1 MRILGIRTA
10 AALVLLTAAAGT
22 VYAQDSTT
30 KGVHIGLQY
39 TPGTRPGVVVL
50 PMLGIGG
57 DSAQA
62 IIQRD
67 LDDGDRLTIIQN
79 VGNAGV
85 TTANVNYALFAKLSA
100 RAIVQGFLGPT
111 ALHVLVHDVGGQ
123 KILVTR
129 DFAVPATVGTPEWRF
144 ALHAASD
151 EIEKSITGT
160 RGIAATRVLFVRDG
174 QIYVC
179 DADGYDVKALSPK
192 EGAMSPAWHPSGRYI
207 GYSVFTKAGTEIV
220 IQDLTNGGTRHL
232 VGTPGGLNSAP
243 VFTPDGKWVV
253 YAHGDEVGTD
263 LFAANPFS
271 NDPARRI
278 TVGHGT
284 DNTQP
289 TFSPDGQQ
297 IAFTSGRSGHP
308 EIYITDFDGTNAELL
323 TPFEFGGE
331 FYREGPDWSPDG
343 RSVAFGS
350 WIGGIFQVET
360 ISLRDRSVKQ
370 LTSEGRNE
378 DPSYAPDSR
387 HLVFTSTRSG
397 VHELWVLDVESG
409 RVRQLT
415 FGSEARLAAWSRAL
429 VPSP

>member
-1 MRILGIRTA
+1 MQRKAFGA
-10 AALVLLTAAAGT
+10 VAALVLLATAAPSAH
-22 VYAQDSTT
+22 AQDSTR
-30 KGVHIGLQY
+30 GVHIGLQY
-39 TPGTRPGVVVL
+39 QPGTRPGVVVL
-50 PMLGIGG
+50 PMLGVGG

-67 LDDGDRLTIIQN
+67 LDYGDRLTIIAN
-79 VGNAGV
+79 VGSGGV
-85 TTANVNYALFAKLSA
+85 TTANVNYPLFAKLGA
-100 RAIVQGFLGPT
+100 AAIVQAFLAPT
-111 ALHVLVHDVGGQ
+111 ALHVLVHDVAGQ
-123 KILVTR
+123 KILATKDYV
-129 DFAVPATVGTPEWRF
+129 VPATVGSPEWRF

-151 EIEKSITGT
+151 DIEKSITGVH
-160 RGIAATRVLFVRDG
+160 GVSATRILFVRDG
-174 QIYVC
+174 QVFVC
-179 DADGYDVKALSPK
+179 DADGADVKPLTPK
-192 EGAMSPAWHPSGRYI
+192 EGALSPAWHPSGRYI
-207 GYSVFTKAGTEIV
+207 AYSIFTNTGTSIV
-220 IQDLTNGGTRHL
+220 VQDLTNGQTRHL
-232 VGTPGGLNSAP
+232 VSTPGGLNSAP

-263 LFAANPFS
+263 LFAANPFT

-289 TFSPDGQQ
+289 TISPDNQQ

-360 ISLRDRSVKQ
+360 ISLRDRSIKQ

-387 HLVFTSTRSG
+387 HIVFTSMRSG
-397 VHELWVLDVESG
+397 TRQLWVLDVESG

-429 VPSP
+429 VQ

>member
-1 MRILGIRTA
+1 MMRILGIRTA

-22 VYAQDSTT
+22 TYAQDST

-39 TPGTRPGVVVL
+39 SPGTRPGVVVL
-50 PMLGIGG
+50 PMLGVGG

-67 LDDGDRLTIIQN
+67 LDYGDRLTIIQN

-85 TTANVNYALFAKLSA
+85 TTANVNYPLFAKLGA

-207 GYSVFTKAGTEIV
+207 AYSVFTKAGTEIV

-343 RSVAFGS
+343 RSVVFGS

-387 HLVFTSTRSG
+387 HVVFTSTRSG

>member
-1 MRILGIRTA
+1 
-10 AALVLLTAAAGT
+10 
-22 VYAQDSTT
+22 
-30 KGVHIGLQY
+30 
-39 TPGTRPGVVVL
+39 
-50 PMLGIGG
+50 
-57 DSAQA
+57 
-62 IIQRD
+62 
-67 LDDGDRLTIIQN
+67 
-79 VGNAGV
+79 
-85 TTANVNYALFAKLSA
+85 
-100 RAIVQGFLGPT
+100 
-111 ALHVLVHDVGGQ
+111 
-123 KILVTR
+123 
-129 DFAVPATVGTPEWRF
+129 
-144 ALHAASD
+144 
-151 EIEKSITGT
+151 
-160 RGIAATRVLFVRDG
+160 VLFVRDG

-192 EGAMSPAWHPSGRYI
+192 EGAMSPAWHPLGRYI
-207 GYSVFTKAGTEIV
+207 AYSVFTKAGTEIV

-271 NDPARRI
+271 NDAARRI

-387 HLVFTSTRSG
+387 HLVFTSSRSG

-429 VPSP
+429 VP

>member
-1 MRILGIRTA
+1 MKIFRLYTATIVGLLMIA
-10 AALVLLTAAAGT
+10 AARST
-22 VYAQDSTT
+22 YAQDTT
-30 KGVHIGLQY
+30 QRGVHIGIQY
-39 TPGTRPGVVVL
+39 APGTRPGVVVL
-50 PMLGIGG
+50 PILGVGG

-67 LDDGDRLTIIQN
+67 LDYGDRCTMITN
-79 VGNAGV
+79 VGPGGAG
-85 TTANVNYALFAKLSA
+85 TANVNYPLFSKLGA
-100 RAIVQGFLGPT
+100 AAIVQAFLAPT
-111 ALHVLVHDVGGQ
+111 TLHVLVHDVRGQ
-123 KILVTR
+123 KILVTK
-129 DFAVPATVGTPEWRF
+129 DFAVPQNINTPEWRF
-144 ALHAASD
+144 AVHAASD
-151 EIEKSITGT
+151 QIEQAITGV
-160 RGIAATRVLFVRDG
+160 RGISATRVLFVRDG
-174 QIYVC
+174 QVFVA
-179 DADGYDVKALSPK
+179 DADGADLKPLTPK

-207 GYSVFTKAGTEIV
+207 AYSVFTGAGTVIV
-220 IQDLTNGGTRHL
+220 VQDLTNGQTRHL
-232 VGTPGGLNSAP
+232 VATPGGLNSAP
-243 VFTPDGKWVV
+243 VFTPDGKTLV

-289 TFSPDGQQ
+289 SISPDGAR

-331 FYREGPDWSPDG
+331 FYRAGPDWSPDG
-343 RSVAFGS
+343 RSLAFGS

-360 ISLRDRSVKQ
+360 ISLRDRSIKQ

-397 VHELWVLDVESG
+397 VHELWVLDIESG

-429 VPSP
+429 VP

>member
-1 MRILGIRTA
+1 MRQLVLRAA
-10 AALVLLTAAAGT
+10 AALVFMAAAART
-22 VYAQDSTT
+22 AYAQDTT
-30 KGVHIGLQY
+30 QKGVHIGLQY
-39 TPGTRPGVVVL
+39 RQGTRPGVVVL

-67 LDDGDRLTIIQN
+67 LDYGDRLTIIAN
-79 VGNAGV
+79 VGNTGA
-85 TTANVNYALFAKLSA
+85 TTANVNYPLFAKLGA
-100 RAIVQGFLGPT
+100 AAIVQGFLGPT
-111 ALHVLVHDVGGQ
+111 TLHVLVHDVGGQ
-123 KILVTR
+123 KILATR
-129 DFAVPATVGTPEWRF
+129 DFAVPPAANTPEWRF
-144 ALHAASD
+144 AVHAASD

-160 RGIAATRVLFVRDG
+160 KGISATRVLFVRDG

-179 DADGYDVKALSPK
+179 DADGYGAKALTPK
-192 EGAMSPAWHPSGRYI
+192 EGALSPAWHQSGRYI
-207 GYSVFTKAGTEIV
+207 VYSVFTKSGTDIV
-220 IQDLTNGGTRHL
+220 VQDLTNGGTRHL
-232 VGTPGGLNSAP
+232 VATPGGLNSAP

-263 LFAANPFS
+263 LFAANPFT
-271 NDPARRI
+271 NDAARRI

-289 TFSPDGQQ
+289 TISPNGQQ

-360 ISLRDRSVKQ
+360 ISLRDRSIKQ

-397 VHELWVLDVESG
+397 VHQLWVLDVESG

-429 VPSP
+429 VP

>member
-1 MRILGIRTA
+1 MRQFTLA
-10 AALVLLTAAAGT
+10 AAAVLVLTAAAARLT
-22 VYAQDSTT
+22 YAQDTT
-30 KGVHIGLQY
+30 RGVHIGLQY
-39 TPGTRPGVVVL
+39 QPGTRPGVVVL
-50 PMLGIGG
+50 PVLGVGG

-67 LDDGDRLTIIQN
+67 LDYGDRVTIIS
-79 VGNAGV
+79 GIDPGGAG
-85 TTANVNYALFAKLSA
+85 TANVNYPLFAKLGA
-100 RAIVQGFLGPT
+100 AAIVQAFLAPT
-111 ALHVLVHDVGGQ
+111 TLHVLVHDVHGQ
-123 KILVTR
+123 KILVTK
-129 DFAVPATVGTPEWRF
+129 DFAVPTTVNSPEWRF

-151 EIEKSITGT
+151 QIEQSITGV
-160 RGIAATRVLFVRDG
+160 RGVSATRILFVRDG

-179 DADGYDVKALSPK
+179 DADGADVKPLTPK
-192 EGAMSPAWHPSGRYI
+192 EGALSPAWHPSGRYI
-207 GYSVFTKAGTEIV
+207 AYSVFTNTGTVIV
-220 IQDLTNGGTRHL
+220 VQDLTNGSTRHL
-232 VGTPGGLNSAP
+232 VATPGGLNSAP

-263 LFAANPFS
+263 LFAANPFT

-289 TFSPDGQQ
+289 TISPDGQQ

-323 TPFEFGGE
+323 TPYEFGGE

-343 RSVAFGS
+343 RTIAFGS

-360 ISLRDRSVKQ
+360 ISLRDRSIKQ

-378 DPSYAPDSR
+378 DPSWAPDSR
-387 HLVFTSTRSG
+387 HVTFTSMRSG
-397 VHELWVLDVESG
+397 VRQLWVLDVESG

-429 VPSP
+429 VP

>member
-1 MRILGIRTA
+1 MPKKAFGVA
-10 AALVLLTAAAGT
+10 AALILLAAAAPSL
-22 VYAQDSTT
+22 YAQDTT
-30 KGVHIGLQY
+30 QKGVHIGLQY

-50 PMLGIGG
+50 PILGVGG

-62 IIQRD
+62 IMQRD
-67 LDDGDRLTIIQN
+67 LDYGDRVTMIQN
-79 VGNAGV
+79 VGQIPSG
-85 TTANVNYALFAKLSA
+85 TANVNYPLFAKLGA
-100 RAIVQGFLGPT
+100 AAIVQAFLAPT
-111 ALHVLVHDVGGQ
+111 ALHVLVHDVRGQ
-123 KILVTR
+123 KILVTK
-129 DFAVPATVGTPEWRF
+129 DFAVPQTVNSPEWRF

-151 EIEKSITGT
+151 EIERSITST
-160 RGIAATRVLFVRDG
+160 RGVSATRVLFVRDG
-174 QIYVC
+174 QVFVC
-179 DADGYDVKALSPK
+179 DADGAGAKPLTPK
-192 EGAMSPAWHPSGRYI
+192 EGALSPAWHPTGRYI
-207 GYSVFTKAGTEIV
+207 AYSVFTKAGTEIV
-220 IQDLTNGGTRHL
+220 VQDLTNGSTRHL

-243 VFTPDGKWVV
+243 VFTPDGKWVI

-263 LFAANPFS
+263 LFAANPFT

-289 TFSPDGQQ
+289 TVSPDGQQ

-331 FYREGPDWSPDG
+331 FYRAGPDWSPDG
-343 RSVAFGS
+343 RTIAFGS

-360 ISLRDRSVKQ
+360 ISLRDRSIKQ

-387 HLVFTSTRSG
+387 HMVFTSTRSG
-397 VHELWVLDVESG
+397 AHQLWVLDVESG

-429 VPSP
+429 VP

>member
-1 MRILGIRTA
+1 MRRFTRSA
-10 AALVLLTAAAGT
+10 AAIVFLTAVAASYT
-22 VYAQDSTT
+22 RAQDTT
-30 KGVHIGLQY
+30 HKGVHIGLQY
-39 TPGTRPGVVVL
+39 RQGTRPGVVVL
-50 PMLGIGG
+50 PMLGVGG

-62 IIQRD
+62 MIQRD
-67 LDDGDRLTIIQN
+67 LDYGDRVTIIGN
-79 VGNAGV
+79 VGPVGA
-85 TTANVNYALFAKLSA
+85 TTANVNYPLFAKLGA
-100 RAIVQGFLGPT
+100 AAIVQGFLGPT
-111 ALHVLVHDVGGQ
+111 TLHVLVHDVGGQ
-123 KILVTR
+123 KILATR
-129 DFAVPATVGTPEWRF
+129 DFAVPSTVGTPEWRF
-144 ALHAASD
+144 AVHAASD

-174 QIYVC
+174 QIFVC
-179 DADGYDVKALSPK
+179 DADGYGVKALTPK
-192 EGAMSPAWHPSGRYI
+192 EGALSPAWHSSGRYI
-207 GYSVFTKAGTEIV
+207 AYSVFTKSGTEIV
-220 IQDLTNGGTRHL
+220 VQDLTNGGTRHL
-232 VGTPGGLNSAP
+232 VATPGGLNSAP

-360 ISLRDRSVKQ
+360 ISLRDRSIKQ

-387 HLVFTSTRSG
+387 HLVFTSTRSS
-397 VHELWVLDVESG
+397 VHQLWVLDVESG